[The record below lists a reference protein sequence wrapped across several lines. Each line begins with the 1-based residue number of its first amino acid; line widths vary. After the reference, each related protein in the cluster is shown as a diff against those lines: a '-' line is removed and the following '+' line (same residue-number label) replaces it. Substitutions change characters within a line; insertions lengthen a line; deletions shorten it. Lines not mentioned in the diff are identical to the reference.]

1 MSTQIQTLTFNSN
14 PISFITINGKEYF
27 LAKNV
32 CDILELKNVSQAL
45 SRVQIGDIIS
55 NDTPTTSG
63 IQKMSY
69 VDEFALYDLIMASKK
84 PQAVEF
90 KKWTYE
96 VLQQIRKTGKF
107 EIQQLT
113 QREQVLLLAKNLLD
127 SEEENQKLQIE
138 NIQKQKIIEVLQNE
152 NLEKDNENQKLKQ
165 NIKDFFK
172 GAELFTRRQV
182 CHFLARQSVI
192 IKEEDLTEFLNKKK
206 WLCIGE
212 HNKNKATAEAC
223 KIGWFVNDISIFE
236 VNGHKKTNEYGKFTV
251 NGMVEMYNY
260 FKK

>member
-1 MSTQIQTLTFNSN
+1 MSNQIQPISFNSN
-14 PISFITINGKEYF
+14 PINYIIINNKEYF

-113 QREQVLLLAKNLLD
+113 QKEQVLLLAKNLLEA
-127 SEEENQKLQIE
+127 EEENQKLKIE
-138 NIQKQKIIEVLQNE
+138 NIHKENVINEFISIEGSKNYTEVAKILHKKPMEFISW
-152 NLEKDNENQKLKQ
+152 LKNNGYICKNRMPVQ
-165 NIKDFFK
+165 AQIDAGRF
-172 GAELFTRRQV
+172 
-182 CHFLARQSVI
+182 I
-192 IKEEDLTEFLNKKK
+192 IKKTINDLGRKCESYRITSKGFEYLAKKMNKK
-206 WLCIGE
+206 
-212 HNKNKATAEAC
+212 
-223 KIGWFVNDISIFE
+223 
-236 VNGHKKTNEYGKFTV
+236 
-251 NGMVEMYNY
+251 
-260 FKK
+260 